1 VFIETPIYN
10 CQHKQ
15 IGYTTGEDN
24 LQQLQNTYAVKK
36 MSTYY
41 FGNKNDTISWQYNF
55 INNVPGEA
63 YPVGK
68 WAVSN
73 IICGT
78 VVFANSKGYVALYP
92 KSDGSRIV
100 NIYYKNK

>member
-1 VFIETPIYN
+1 V
-10 CQHKQ
+10 
-15 IGYTTGEDN
+15 
-24 LQQLQNTYAVKK
+24 QQVAPNVNTYAVKI
-36 MSTYY
+36 SSSYY

-55 INNVPGEA
+55 LNNVPSEA

-68 WAVSN
+68 WAVSK

-78 VVFANSKGYVALYP
+78 GVFANCKGYVAVYP
-92 KSDGSRIV
+92 KLDGSRTV